1 MITIKQIVI
10 SVAAFIAATGISFAQ
25 TYTLTPNDT
34 IQMNGVMEDLQTL
47 SIEQTN
53 TTTDTIIV
61 KWQKISENVPLNW
74 EAAVCDNAICYTTL
88 VSGGTMN
95 PVLPTEY
102 GFVLLHIT
110 PHVNY
115 GTAIVRYSVWDEA
128 NPTLKDT
135 LTFILTVDGTSSVQE
150 GNNKSEIKLFPNPA
164 SDNITITN
172 LALGSHYTVYDGN
185 GKSIISGNNTT
196 DILSIS
202 CKGLAK
208 GTYTISI
215 TNKGGITTTKKF
227 IIQH

>member
-1 MITIKQIVI
+1 MITIKQIVL
-10 SVAAFIAATGISFAQ
+10 SVAAFIVATDIAFAQ

-34 IQMNGVMEDLQTL
+34 IEMIGVMEDLQTL

-53 TTTDTIIV
+53 TTADTIIL

-74 EAAVCDNAICYTTL
+74 EAAVCDNAICYTSL
-88 VSGGTMN
+88 VPGGTMN

-115 GTAIVRYSVWDEA
+115 GTAIVRYAVWDEV

-135 LTFILTVDGTSSVQE
+135 LTFILTVDGTSSVKE
-150 GNNKSEIKLFPNPA
+150 GNSKPQIKIFPNPA
-164 SDNITITN
+164 SDNITIAN
-172 LALGSHYTVYDGN
+172 LALRSHYTVYDGN
-185 GKSIISGNNTT
+185 GKNVISGNNSA
-196 DILSIS
+196 DILSIP
-202 CKGLAK
+202 CKGFVN

-215 TNKGGITTTKKF
+215 TNKGGTTTKKF